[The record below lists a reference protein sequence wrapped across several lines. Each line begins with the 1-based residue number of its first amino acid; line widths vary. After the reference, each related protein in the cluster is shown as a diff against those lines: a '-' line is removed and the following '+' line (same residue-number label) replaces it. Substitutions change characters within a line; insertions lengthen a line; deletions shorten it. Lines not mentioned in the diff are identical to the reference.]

1 MKKVILFS
9 TVLMMVF
16 AFSLSGAVA
25 GQNKGAKEMKLD
37 GGSKGEVPF
46 THSKHQERLGDCNV
60 CHSLFPQSSGAID
73 ENKQKGDL
81 KKKQVMNTLC
91 IKCHKSEKKKGN
103 AYGPVTCSKCH
114 VRK

>member
-1 MKKVILFS
+1 MKKVIMFS

-16 AFSLSGAVA
+16 AFSLSGVVA

-60 CHSLFPQSSGAID
+60 CHSFFPQSPGAID
-73 ENKQKGDL
+73 ANKQKGDL
-81 KKKQVMNTLC
+81 EKKQVMNKLC
-91 IKCHKSEKKKGN
+91 IKCHKEEKKAGK